1 MVTAIALNVFP
12 GRSFLDRVRTAAV
25 RTRHLIW
32 PSLFTEILQTILLIR
47 QKDFVDAL
55 SADHLETS
63 YELRSQK
70 KYSSLQMSDYYRS
83 SVEVSTQDFLEPVV
97 GVESQAEEVQI
108 AL

>member
-1 MVTAIALNVFP
+1 MAAIALSVFS

-32 PSLFTEILQTILLIR
+32 PSMFTEILQTILLIR

-70 KYSSLQMSDYYRS
+70 KYSSLQMSVVEYTPSTRDGQ
-83 SVEVSTQDFLEPVV
+83 SVSGYITNRAQ
-97 GVESQAEEVQI
+97 S
-108 AL
+108 